1 MASYT
6 ECIPT
11 FIGLGNKDIAN
22 VSEID
27 LQNLDCLMTF
37 NNNFEDLNID
47 CAIEF
52 LLEINEPMLE
62 SLNSVNG
69 AT

>member
-1 MASYT
+1 MR
-6 ECIPT
+6 T

-37 NNNFEDLNID
+37 NNNFERLNID
-47 CAIEF
+47 CTIEF
-52 LLEINEPMLE
+52 LLEINERLLK

-69 AT
+69 AA